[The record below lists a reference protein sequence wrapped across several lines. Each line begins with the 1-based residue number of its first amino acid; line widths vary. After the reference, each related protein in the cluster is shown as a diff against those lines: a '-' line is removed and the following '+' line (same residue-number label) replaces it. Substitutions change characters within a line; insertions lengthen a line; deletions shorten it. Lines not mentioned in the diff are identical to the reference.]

1 MENGWNKYSSMSNVL
16 LPIRKFRNLL
26 IDDDNLRLFF
36 PHFSLVEWEIGSV
49 TNNEGASGCMIGES
63 VNFKILLAFSSLA
76 TITET
81 V

>member
-1 MENGWNKYSSMSNVL
+1 MDGINIIACQMCCFL
-16 LPIRKFRNLL
+16 LGNSEIWL
-26 IDDDNLRLFF
+26 IDDDNLLLFF
-36 PHFSLVEWEIGSV
+36 THFSLVEKEIGSM

-63 VNFKILLAFSSLA
+63 VNFKILLAFSLSA

>member
-1 MENGWNKYSSMSNVL
+1 MDGINIVACQMCCFL
-16 LPIRKFRNLL
+16 LGNSEILL
-26 IDDDNLRLFF
+26 IYDDNLLLFF

-49 TNNEGASGCMIGES
+49 TSNEGISGCMIGES